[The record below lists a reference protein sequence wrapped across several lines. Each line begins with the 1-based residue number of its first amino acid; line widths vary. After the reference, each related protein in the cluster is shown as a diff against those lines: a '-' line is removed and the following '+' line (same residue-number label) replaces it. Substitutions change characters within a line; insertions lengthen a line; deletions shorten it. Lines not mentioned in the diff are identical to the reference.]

1 MKELIFSLLLVSCF
15 SVHAQVD
22 ESVEDSFSMASL
34 TVNRIY
40 KKDFSIPVG
49 KLADLIDKEV
59 KVSACVD
66 AYVETQSKTY
76 AKKVQDNLYNLIH
89 NFDNIVSKINGKKT
103 SLDNVPY
110 VEKLEALAKVQCEA
124 YYAIGVLK

>member
-1 MKELIFSLLLVSCF
+1 
-15 SVHAQVD
+15 
-22 ESVEDSFSMASL
+22 MASL